1 MDVKSSETIIELI
14 RREFG
19 EDSELVLSLYK
30 AYRERGVKGIRE
42 ELNTMLS
49 KYGIKL

>member
-1 MDVKSSETIIELI
+1 MSAKSSEAIVELI
-14 RREFG
+14 RREFS

-30 AYRERGVKGIRE
+30 AYRERGVKGVRE